1 MYIKIKVNFFPLK
14 HSTLKIY
21 CGGIRI
27 CNGWIFVDLMS
38 ILIHKLISPTS
49 YQMWSLYIIH
59 IPVSLSTKIT
69 HPYEPLKCWQST
81 KIGINQKFQWFHSIY
96 MYNYFNTQTD
106 KCGIMCLKKKKKWT
120 IITDKHLFVAYVLEI
135 YSWQWIVLQSQF

>member
-1 MYIKIKVNFFPLK
+1 M
-14 HSTLKIY
+14 
-21 CGGIRI
+21 
-27 CNGWIFVDLMS
+27 DLMS

-106 KCGIMCLKKKKKWT
+106 KCGIMCLKKKKKMNNNNRWT
-120 IITDKHLFVAYVLEI
+120 FVCCICA
-135 YSWQWIVLQSQF
+135 WNLQLTMNCPAVTILIKKKELNKCFTKLSCS